1 MKKILLFVMACLMLT
16 MSAEAQEL
24 DGTFEL
30 SDLKYQSSSGL
41 YYFDVSLNS
50 TSTYS
55 SYNLDIFFPA
65 GFTIAKDNSDN
76 LRVTMLKSASSV
88 YPYTTTTELNEYDE
102 EVEVKTYNHTIG
114 CSQPNPKQ
122 LRVYCLDLK
131 TNAEFIKTSGTLFRV
146 YVSVDADYFATCF
159 SPKPIVKLSGMNLTT
174 KAEEKYVPEDYAC
187 RPFTTGIPT
196 ERTLPVNVS
205 STNKVGTLILPF
217 NADLPQGLTAYTCNA
232 TVGDLLTL
240 TPAASIEACK
250 PYIVFAKGGYSG
262 SLVGTATLPDATNV
276 TDVFADGYL
285 TGVLTNTVVN
295 TGYILQNQGKEGDP
309 KFYDAE
315 GVEFSLP
322 AGRCYLTP
330 TDAGDARAFRF
341 NFDETAGIDANNSE
355 MVSDSRIFDLSGRLI
370 NSNSQLQRGIYVKGT
385 RKVVIK

>member
-1 MKKILLFVMACLMLT
+1 MKKILLFVMACLMLPRV
-16 MSAEAQEL
+16 AEAQTPTTDKFTVSDLEWDAEMGGYVFIVSL
-24 DGTFEL
+24 DGSRIYTA
-30 SDLKYQSSSGL
+30 
-41 YYFDVSLNS
+41 
-50 TSTYS
+50 
-55 SYNLDIFFPA
+55 YNLDIFLPT
-65 GFTIAKDNSDN
+65 GIDVMHEGDNYYVARMDN
-76 LRVTMLKSASSV
+76 TDFYTKPKFGDWSHTVSANMPSA
-88 YPYTTTTELNEYDE
+88 
-102 EVEVKTYNHTIG
+102 H
-114 CSQPNPKQ
+114 Q
-122 LRVYCLDLK
+122 LRVACIS
-131 TNAEFIKTSGTLFRV
+131 TTSTEFKATSGELFYV

-174 KAEEKYVPEDYAC
+174 MAEEKYVPEDYAC

-217 NADLPQGLTAYTCNA
+217 NAELPQGLTAYTCNA

-355 MVSDSRIFDLSGRLI
+355 MVTDSRIFDLSGRLI